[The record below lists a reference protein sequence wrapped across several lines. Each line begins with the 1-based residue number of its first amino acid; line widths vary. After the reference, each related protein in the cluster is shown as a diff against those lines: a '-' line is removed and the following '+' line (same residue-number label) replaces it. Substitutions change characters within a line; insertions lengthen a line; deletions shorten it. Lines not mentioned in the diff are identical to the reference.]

1 MTWLQ
6 RHEDAL
12 WARFPAFRV
21 LDDGLR
27 SLKRPVSIVET
38 GGLRTLDNV
47 TGDGNSTYLWHE
59 IVTDVGGNVT
69 SIDIDP
75 QCAAHCLQEFG
86 YTVTAVTMDSLEAL
100 ANIDTAIDLLYLDSL
115 DVDFH
120 NDRAAAFHTFQECLL
135 AYRKVNPGGFIAVDD
150 NKGAA
155 GKGRLVAEFA
165 ELHGWHCEHD
175 GYVKVWRLPG
185 GDQ

>member
-6 RHEDAL
+6 GNQDAL

-27 SLKRPVSIVET
+27 SLNRPVAIVET
-38 GGLRTLDNV
+38 GGLRALGNV

-59 IVTDVGGNVT
+59 IVKDVGGTVT

-86 YTVTAVTMDSLEAL
+86 YGVTALTMDSLKAL
-100 ANIDTAIDLLYLDSL
+100 ANIDTAIDLLYLDSY
-115 DVDFH
+115 DVDFAD
-120 NDRAAAFHTFQECLL
+120 DRPAAFHALQECLL
-135 AYRKVNPGGFIAVDD
+135 AYQKINSGGFIAVDD
-150 NKGAA
+150 NKGEC

-165 ELHGWHCEHD
+165 ELHGWVCEHD
-175 GYVKVWRLPG
+175 GYVKVWRLP
-185 GDQ
+185 